1 MKVTLQDI
9 SDDTGFSIS
18 TVSRAV
24 RGKGRISQR
33 NRKKIIAS
41 ARKLGY
47 PLPESGPGH
56 NQNKKTSIAI
66 ITNFKTGEFYSS
78 FFVGFMDAA
87 KNKDLNISL
96 FSVEPNIE
104 AIDDLIGEV
113 RTLGYSAAVLFIPQ
127 LKEKHYRHI
136 LNTKPKDFP
145 IISCS
150 NIDNSVL
157 DTVTF
162 DAYQGAVL
170 VSRHFYEQGYRKM
183 GIIEGPFEAPE
194 ARFRTNGFTD
204 YIKQT
209 GDAEITWVYPGDYTH
224 ESGIQA
230 FQHFHESPNKPEAI
244 FAVNDAMALGFV
256 ETARKAGYNI
266 PGDVGLAGFDNLPFC
281 EYHYPKITSVNT
293 DYKLLAENTLENLI
307 SRLRGEHDRHQGI
320 VSLIPVF
327 LEVRQSSISGWVNE
341 QEQKVAAG

>member
-1 MKVTLQDI
+1 MKVTLQNI

-18 TVSRAV
+18 TISRAV
-24 RGKGRISQR
+24 RGKGRISES

-47 PLPESGPGH
+47 PLRESRI
-56 NQNKKTSIAI
+56 NNKNKTLSVAI
-66 ITNFKTGEFYSS
+66 ITNFQTGEFYSS
-78 FFVGFMDAA
+78 FFVGFKEAVKDMA
-87 KNKDLNISL
+87 KDVNVSL
-96 FSVEPNIE
+96 FSVGPDLE
-104 AIDDLIGEV
+104 AIDSLISDICS
-113 RTLGYSAAVLFIPQ
+113 LGYSAAVMFIPQ
-127 LKEKHYRHI
+127 LKEHQYRHI

-145 IISCS
+145 IVSCS

-170 VSRHFYEQGYRKM
+170 VSKHFYEQGYRKL

-194 ARFRTNGFTD
+194 ARFRTNGFSD

-209 GDAEITWVYPGDYTH
+209 GDAEITWQYPGDYTH
-224 ESGIQA
+224 ESGIEA
-230 FQHFHESPNKPEAI
+230 FESFHQLKEKPEAV
-244 FAVNDAMALGFV
+244 FAVNDAMALGFI
-256 ETARKAGYNI
+256 ETARKAGYDI
-266 PGDVGLAGFDNLPFC
+266 PGDVGLAGYDNLPFC

-307 SRLRGEHDRHQGI
+307 NRLQGQGDRHQGI
-320 VSLIPVF
+320 VSLVPVS
-327 LEVRQSSISGWVNE
+327 LIVRQSSISG
-341 QEQKVAAG
+341 KV

>member
-24 RGKGRISQR
+24 RGKGRISQP

-47 PLPESGPGH
+47 PVPENGPADD
-56 NQNKKTSIAI
+56 QNKTPSVAI

-78 FFVGFMDAA
+78 FFVGFIAAA
-87 KNKDLNISL
+87 KNKELNISL
-96 FSVEPNIE
+96 FSVDPDLE
-104 AIDDLIGEV
+104 AIDNLIGEV

-127 LKEKHYRHI
+127 LKEKQYRHI
-136 LNTKPKDFP
+136 LETKPKDFP
-145 IISCS
+145 AISCS

-170 VSRHFYEQGYRKM
+170 VSKHFYAQGYRKL

-204 YIKQT
+204 YVKQSS
-209 GDAEITWVYPGDYTH
+209 DAEITWVYPGDYTH
-224 ESGIQA
+224 ESGISA
-230 FQHFHESPNKPEAI
+230 FQHFHESQNKPEAI
-244 FAVNDAMALGFV
+244 FATNDAMALGFV

-266 PGDVGLAGFDNLPFC
+266 PEDVGLAGFDNLPFC

-293 DYKLLAENTLENLI
+293 DYKLLAENTLDNLI
-307 SRLRGEHDRHQGI
+307 SRLRSENDRHQGI
-320 VSLIPVF
+320 VSLVPVS
-327 LEVRQSSISGWVNE
+327 LEIRESSISDNIT
-341 QEQKVAAG
+341 EQKQKVISG